1 MTTAISQLSL
11 LVVEDHPAFRM
22 GLVAMIEKSS
32 DMRVVGEATN
42 GKEAVE
48 RFRELKPDVCLMDL
62 RLPVMGG
69 VEATL
74 AICAEFPAA
83 RIVVLTTFDGDE
95 DIYRALNAGAKAYLL
110 KDVTSEQLT
119 EAIRLVHAGQSI
131 LPPHVAS
138 RLAERLRRP
147 ALTDRELEV
156 LQLLVKGRSNKEIA
170 ASLSLSED
178 TIKTHLKT
186 LFAKLGVGDRTQAAI
201 QAVQHGIVHL
211 N

>member
-1 MTTAISQLSL
+1 MIPSPIRL

-22 GLVAMIEKSS
+22 GLLAMISQS
-32 DMRVVGEATN
+32 PDMRVVGEATT
-42 GKEAVE
+42 GREAVD

-74 AICAEFPAA
+74 AICAELPQA
-83 RIVVLTTFDGDE
+83 RIIVLTTFDGDE

-110 KDVTSEQLT
+110 KDVTCEQLT
-119 EAIRLVHAGQSI
+119 EAIRLVQAGQSI
-131 LPPHVAS
+131 LPPPVAS

-170 ASLSLSED
+170 VSLTLSED
-178 TIKTHLKT
+178 TVKTHLKT
-186 LFAKLGVGDRTQAAI
+186 LFSKLGVNDRTQAAI